1 MGWKETML
9 NKYLLI
15 LLLGITIPCVA
26 MASSASKAQKSL
38 DPNLVSYQL
47 AIRWSDF
54 EAALSSLD
62 PEIELEEDYSEKV
75 EAYYKDFQI
84 VSYNVK
90 SASWPQEM
98 VYQQRVEIAVVTLDT
113 QIVRKIIDKQI
124 WRYDAVAKR
133 WWLTT
138 GLPKLD

>member
-1 MGWKETML
+1 ML

-15 LLLGITIPCVA
+15 LLLGMTIPGFA

-38 DPNLVSYQL
+38 DASLTSYQL

-62 PEIELEEDYSEKV
+62 PEIILEDDYSEHM
-75 EAYYKDFQI
+75 EAYYKNFQI

-90 SASWPQEM
+90 SVAWPQEM
-98 VYQQRVEIAVVTLDT
+98 LYQQRVEIGFIALDT
-113 QIVRKIIDKQI
+113 QVEQKIIDKQI